1 MNLYTGGVVAQSSIK
16 QAVRLI
22 IAGCAALAAAPGLAA
37 QAERDTSSAS
47 LDEVVVTA
55 QYTAQDLSKT
65 PISISAI
72 TAEDLE
78 RNNIQQLNEI
88 LNDVPGVKLSR
99 GPQGSF
105 FNIRGINS
113 MQGGGE
119 IDPGMAFNV
128 DGIYNPFSSAALMSF
143 FDVSRI
149 EVLRGPQG
157 TLYGRNAIA
166 GVVNVITRDPVFNEF
181 GGNARIAVGNYSERA
196 MLAAVNLPLGERTAA
211 RLVGNYQTHDGYMTN
226 DHDNLNTMS
235 GRGKVF
241 TQATDSLKLG
251 LTFDF
256 GRFWGAGIGI
266 ARVYP
271 FAADPWTTLPDLV
284 PPFQRVRAFGYAGTA
299 EWDAGPVTVT
309 YIPAYKS
316 NDWDNQA
323 TNGALITRTSIYD
336 TQTTH
341 ELRVA
346 SNNTESRLGW
356 QAGAFLFD
364 AENRQSLDFTA
375 FRIQQ
380 QVVTKSTAAFAQA
393 NYAITDRTR
402 ATAGLRF
409 TNDRKTEDG
418 QNFTGTILRG
428 SVEDSNSSWD
438 SWTYRVGLERDV
450 LAASMVYA
458 SVSTGFKAGGVSLS
472 EGPASSFDP
481 EELTAYQVGMKAKL
495 LDNRLS
501 INSELFYYDYSN
513 YQSAYSSLNPL
524 FGGQIRIISNAG
536 DAKIKGGE
544 VESSFKFTPARPAHG
559 VGRLHLRPLRFIH
572 YAERHRR
579 HQRLQPF
586 GDQLPD
592 LDVVRVLPS
601 LLPARQHGPDF
612 PVIDGELSRRRLHG
626 QPLLRSDA
634 LGRGTARHTNK
645 SVQLPGWLH
654 EAGCRRIVEQ
664 HVRAVSGHGIRQQPD
679 QQGLGHGHQPQ
690 CTGGQDRLYRVA
702 AHLRRVVRRQVR
714 LSQAR

>member
-1 MNLYTGGVVAQSSIK
+1 MNLYTGDLVAQSSIK

-22 IAGCAALAAAPGLAA
+22 IAGCAAVIAAPGLAA
-37 QAERDTSSAS
+37 QAERDASSAS

-72 TAEDLE
+72 TSEDLE

-88 LNDVPGVKLSR
+88 LNDVPGVKLTR

-211 RLVGNYQTHDGYMTN
+211 RLVGNYQTHDGYMSN

-256 GRFWGAGIGI
+256 GRFWGAGIGT

-299 EWDAGPVTVT
+299 EWDAGPVTIT

-375 FRIQQ
+375 FRILQ

-402 ATAGLRF
+402 TTAGLRF

-428 SVEDSNSSWD
+428 SVQDSNSSWD

-472 EGPASSFDP
+472 EGPAASFDP

-536 DAKIKGGE
+536 GAKIKGGE
-544 VESSFKFTPARPAHG
+544 LESSFKFTPDDLLTASVAYIY
-559 VGRLHLRPLRFIH
+559 GRFGSFVTPNGIGGINDYSRSEINSPTWTLSGS
-572 YAERHRR
+572 YRR
-579 HQRLQPF
+579 YF
-586 GDQLPD
+586 QLGSMGQIS
-592 LDVVRVLPS
+592 PS
-601 LLPARQHGPDF
+601 LTANYRGGAYTDNRFYGPTHS
-612 PVIDGELSRRRLHG
+612 VV
-626 QPLLRSDA
+626 A
-634 LGRGTARHTNK
+634 LRGTRTSPFSYQGGYTKLDAAVSWNNTSEQYQVTAYANNLTNK
-645 SVQLPGWLH
+645 
-654 EAGCRRIVEQ
+654 
-664 HVRAVSGHGIRQQPD
+664 VSATGINRNA
-679 QQGLGHGHQPQ
+679 QGLK
-690 CTGGQDRLYRVA
+690 TGYIESPRTYG
-702 AHLRRVVRRQVR
+702 
-714 LSQAR
+714 LSFDVKFD